1 MIELEWAT
9 SEIGLM
15 KDGTCWLRRRH
26 SVSGVRLVHAK
37 RPRWGKVAVI
47 SHVDLHAREQFD
59 E

>member
-1 MIELEWAT
+1 MIELEWVA
-9 SEIGLM
+9 SEIGLA
-15 KDGTCWLRRRH
+15 KDGTCWPRAGYG
-26 SVSGVRLVHAK
+26 VSGVRLVHAK